1 MEVNGQGTAPF
12 DQRKAQWPLAYNHL
26 VRMSVV
32 VAIAVGAAGAA
43 AAQGPP
49 RGERGWGMWNNE
61 GPGSQMGMWGN
72 GRWGRSSDGMLD
84 RVEGR
89 LAFLKAEL
97 KITDA
102 QSAAWTQLA
111 EAVRT
116 AAKHHNERMKAVLA
130 GEQRSKTLPER
141 VEAQEQFMSIRLE
154 EIKMIKTT
162 VKALY
167 ATLSEEQK
175 KEADEMVIP
184 MVGMM
189 GGPWS

>member
-1 MEVNGQGTAPF
+1 MAC
-12 DQRKAQWPLAYNHL
+12 NHL
-26 VRMSVV
+26 VRISVV
-32 VAIAVGAAGAA
+32 VAIAIGAAGAA
-43 AAQGPP
+43 AAQGPQ
-49 RGERGWGMWNNE
+49 RGERGSGMWNNE
-61 GPGSQMGMWGN
+61 GPGSHMGMWGN
-72 GRWGRSSDGMLD
+72 GRGGRSSDWMLD
-84 RVEGR
+84 RMEGR

-102 QSAAWTQLA
+102 QTAAWTQLA

-116 AAKHHNERMKAVLA
+116 AAKHHNERMKGVFA

-154 EIKMIKTT
+154 EIKMIKTA
-162 VKALY
+162 VKMLY
-167 ATLSEEQK
+167 ATLSDEQK

>member
-1 MEVNGQGTAPF
+1 
-12 DQRKAQWPLAYNHL
+12 
-26 VRMSVV
+26 MSVL
-32 VAIAVGAAGAA
+32 VAIAIGAAGAA
-43 AAQGPP
+43 AAQGP
-49 RGERGWGMWNNE
+49 RGERGSGMWNNE
-61 GPGSQMGMWGN
+61 GPGPHMGMGMWGN
-72 GRWGRSSDGMLD
+72 GRWGRSSDWMLD

-97 KITDA
+97 KITDT
-102 QSAAWTQLA
+102 QTAAWTQLA

-116 AAKHHNERMKAVLA
+116 AAKHHNERMKGVFA

-154 EIKMIKTT
+154 EIKMIKTA
-162 VKALY
+162 VKMLY

>member
-1 MEVNGQGTAPF
+1 MAC
-12 DQRKAQWPLAYNHL
+12 NHL

-32 VAIAVGAAGAA
+32 VAIAIGAAGAA
-43 AAQGPP
+43 AAQGPQ
-49 RGERGWGMWNNE
+49 RGERGSGMWNNE
-61 GPGSQMGMWGN
+61 GPGPHMGMGMWGN
-72 GRWGRSSDGMLD
+72 GRWGRSSDWMLD

-102 QSAAWTQLA
+102 QTAAWTQLA

-116 AAKHHNERMKAVLA
+116 AAKHHNERMKGVLA

-154 EIKMIKTT
+154 EIKMIKTA
-162 VKALY
+162 VKMLY